1 MPPFEEFPPA
11 RTSTM
16 NSIPRLIILL
26 MLIQSSSVLVPA
38 ITSVAPAAEQFRVE
52 IQAGPERHE
61 QVPITVPIRLP
72 NSLQTVDRVEL
83 VGPDQEKLVGQITR
97 PSLLA
102 TDSSPEAR
110 ELVFIVPTLKA
121 NETRLYKVQ
130 PAPSEP
136 ETEGHFSWDDNEG
149 VFSQLSYDD
158 RPILRY
164 MYAAPDTSSPEALE
178 KTVKVFH
185 HVFDPKG
192 EQIVTKGPGGQF
204 SHHRGLFYGF
214 NRISYGDK
222 QADTW
227 HCRKGESQQH
237 VKTLAIE
244 AGPVLGRHRVAIN
257 WHGRDGE
264 VFAKELR
271 EMTVYHLPGGHLIEF
286 ASQLTS
292 TEGPVRLD
300 GDPQHA
306 GFQFR
311 ASQEVAGETKAQTY
325 YLRPDGR
332 GQPGE
337 TRNWSP
343 DKPDHRNLPWNA
355 QSFVLGDQRFTC
367 CYLDHPGNPKPARY
381 SERDY
386 GRFGSYFE
394 YDLNDGHSLPLNY
407 RVWLQSGEMDVP
419 SVAAHQH
426 NFVSPPQA
434 KIITRP

>member
-1 MPPFEEFPPA
+1 MH
-11 RTSTM
+11 
-16 NSIPRLIILL
+16 SIPRLVILL
-26 MLIQSSSVLVPA
+26 MLIHYSSVLVPVT
-38 ITSVAPAAEQFRVE
+38 TSVAPAAEQFRVE
-52 IQAGPERHE
+52 IQAGPQSYE
-61 QVPITVPIRLP
+61 QVPITVPIRLTNP
-72 NSLQTVDRVEL
+72 LQKIGRVEL
-83 VGPDQEKLVGQITR
+83 VGPDQEKLVGQITH

-102 TDSSPEAR
+102 TDTSPEAR
-110 ELVFIVPTLKA
+110 ELVFIVPALKA
-121 NETRLYKVQ
+121 SETRSYDVQ
-130 PAPSEP
+130 IGPSEQ
-136 ETEGHFSWDDNEG
+136 ESAGNFSWDDNDG
-149 VFSQLSYDD
+149 VFSQLSYED

-164 MYAAPDTSSPEALE
+164 MYAAPDTSSKEALE

-222 QADTW
+222 RADTW
-227 HCRKGESQQH
+227 HCRQGESQQH
-237 VKTLAIE
+237 VETLAVE
-244 AGPVLGRHRVAIN
+244 AGPVLGRHCVAIH

-264 VFAKELR
+264 VFANELR

-286 ASQLTS
+286 ASRLTS
-292 TEGPVRLD
+292 TEGPVQLD

-367 CYLDHPGNPKPARY
+367 CYLDHPSNPKPARY

-394 YDLNDGHSLPLNY
+394 YDLDDDRTLPLNY

-419 SVAAHQH
+419 SVIAHHH

-434 KIITRP
+434 KVITRP